1 MQRYA
6 LVSLFV
12 IFSLLFVLL
21 VVDSYTFR
29 SMENMKTN
37 YWINAIAAILVFVI
51 VLYIIYQIAKNT
63 NVIDATTVQ
72 H

>member
-63 NVIDATTVQ
+63 NVIDATAVQ